1 MEKKQMN
8 RETLWGEF
16 CKVMGATPRNRILE
30 FFLAMRSLD
39 YSIGDLALETQ
50 LPRATAYNTMEEL
63 IKEEYLVSSRKVSG
77 SQLYKLNR
85 NKREVKLLIAI
96 FDMILDKI
104 AQEYTPQPLIK
115 QKKELTQTA

>member
-1 MEKKQMN
+1 MEKKQMS

-30 FFLAMRSLD
+30 FFLAMRDLD

-50 LPRATAYNTMEEL
+50 LPRATAYNIMEEL

-85 NKREVKLLIAI
+85 NKREVRMLIAI

-104 AQEYTPQPLIK
+104 AKEYAPKEPIR
-115 QKKELTQTA
+115 QKKEIIQTA